1 MANTLI
7 PFRVEEAER
16 VEALLILNQRGLD
29 MPSYLRMCISRLV
42 RDKGIPFRMKIGD
55 SKESKGVSAVK
66 HAGKIA
72 E

>member
-16 VEALLILNQRGLD
+16 VEALLIRNQLGLD

-55 SKESKGVSAVK
+55 SKENKGVSAMK
-66 HAGKIA
+66 RAGKIA